1 MPALALALASI
12 LALAAPRAIA
22 AADPLGA
29 PEQAEANFVFAHRLG
44 SGIYELSGRTLQ
56 IYRLPLQWRLREP
69 TPARPGLT
77 LTLPVTAGFFD
88 FRVQDVIGS
97 GLPTRLSTVSFVPGL
112 RWDRPLG
119 PRWRLE
125 PFVEAGIARDNG
137 SNLEATVATV
147 GTEGLWRG
155 ETRWGMARYVAAAS
169 YAWAM
174 RAADHFALLSSSVQ
188 LERPGSRPLFRERR
202 LLTLPYAEPALVRRS
217 ARHPFDGELLVN
229 AVAAPRDCRRTRRH
243 LRHGR
248 AATIGRVKLP
258 AIGIGYRFGE
268 NLWCSA
274 SSSASRSEPA
284 VPGQPAAGAPR
295 PEPRAR
301 RAAGCRSRAA
311 CPQCPDDFRRAH

>member
-1 MPALALALASI
+1 MSPRRCPAPRHHPRSPASAAVAAAMPALALALASI

-169 YAWAM
+169 YAWADA
-174 RAADHFALLSSSVQ
+174 RGLPFDDFALLSSSVQ

-202 LLTLPYAEPALVRRS
+202 LLTLPYASLRWYADPPAT
-217 ARHPFDGELLVN
+217 P
-229 AVAAPRDCRRTRRH
+229 
-243 LRHGR
+243 
-248 AATIGRVKLP
+248 
-258 AIGIGYRFGE
+258 
-268 NLWCSA
+268 
-274 SSSASRSEPA
+274 
-284 VPGQPAAGAPR
+284 
-295 PEPRAR
+295 
-301 RAAGCRSRAA
+301 
-311 CPQCPDDFRRAH
+311 